1 MRKISVLAAGFLLT
15 AFAAIA
21 QCETPTTWIASKI
34 EFLKSSGEVQTKPG
48 TVTVTTDQK
57 NIHVVT
63 ADGDEELKGNITDY
77 TCNWQDSTNGMI
89 GFKSEVTDKS
99 GDVHHATIKIE
110 AKDGKITFYLE
121 AEEEQTK
128 IRLPI
133 DSYTVAK

>member
-15 AFAAIA
+15 AFAAAA
-21 QCETPTTWIASKI
+21 QCETSTTWVASKT
-34 EFLKSSGEVQTKPG
+34 EFLKPSGEVQSKPG

-63 ADGDEELKGNITDY
+63 ADGEEELKGSITDY
-77 TCNWQDSTNGMI
+77 TCNWQDSANGTI
-89 GFKSEVTDKS
+89 SFKSEVTDKS
-99 GDVHHATIKIE
+99 GDVRHATVKIE
-110 AKDGKITFYLE
+110 AKDGKIIFYLE
-121 AEEEQTK
+121 AEEEQRK

>member
-15 AFAAIA
+15 AFAATA
-21 QCETPTTWIASKI
+21 QCETSTTWLASKT
-34 EFLKSSGEVQTKPG
+34 EFVNPSGEVHSKPG

-63 ADGDEELKGNITDY
+63 ADGEEELKGNISDY
-77 TCNWQDSTNGMI
+77 TCNWQDSTNGI
-89 GFKSEVTDKS
+89 INFKSEITDKN

-110 AKDGKITFYLE
+110 AKDGKIIFYLE
-121 AEEEQTK
+121 AEEEQK
-128 IRLPI
+128 EIRLPI